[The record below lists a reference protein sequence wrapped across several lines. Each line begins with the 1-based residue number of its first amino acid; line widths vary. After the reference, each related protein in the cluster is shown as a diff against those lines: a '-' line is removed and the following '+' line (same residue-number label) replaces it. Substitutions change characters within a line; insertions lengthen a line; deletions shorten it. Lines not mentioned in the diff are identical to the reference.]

1 MCLKQR
7 QIFHGHRIFQH
18 FYHVASFK
26 SINIDFETG
35 TSTTA
40 DLIPYPFGSGIEE
53 QTPDRVFELSLFL
66 HCYFD
71 F

>member
-18 FYHVASFK
+18 FHHVASFK
-26 SINIDFETG
+26 SINSDFETG

-40 DLIPYPFGSGIEE
+40 DLIPYPFVSGIEE
-53 QTPDRVFELSLFL
+53 QTPVLPGRIQLPIPALLSA
-66 HCYFD
+66 
-71 F
+71 